1 MTDQMTDQTSGPGN
15 SLDENGVSTSER
27 IKAIE
32 AEIKD
37 LTQEKEDHERQ
48 ARELMEAERRSPGKF
63 HAQEIFQHKRDKL
76 RLEVEIDWRQ
86 KRLKRLRLGM
96 EEFM

>member
-1 MTDQMTDQTSGPGN
+1 M
-15 SLDENGVSTSER
+15 STSEK
-27 IKAIE
+27 IKVIE

-37 LTQEKEDHERQ
+37 LTREKEDHERW
-48 ARELMEAERRSPGKF
+48 ARELMEAERCNPGEF
-63 HAQEIFQHKRDKL
+63 HAQEIFQHKQDKL

-86 KRLKRLRLGM
+86 KRLKRLTLGM

>member
-1 MTDQMTDQTSGPGN
+1 MTDQTTDQTSGPRNNGN
-15 SLDENGVSTSER
+15 GNGVSTSEK

-37 LTQEKEDHERQ
+37 LTRQKEDHEKR
-48 ARELMEAERRSPGKF
+48 ARELMEAERSNPGKF
-63 HAQEIFQHKRDKL
+63 YAQEIFQHKQDKL
-76 RLEVEIDWRQ
+76 RLEVELDWRQ
-86 KRLKRLRLGM
+86 KRLKRLTLGM